1 VDFFGFEKVGQ
12 PIQSRLSG
20 DVTDSKVYGSALAST
35 ADSAHHEDFPFLQHA
50 DRVLSSAYIQTSGRR
65 PSASGLEL
73 ATVQRIYCKKIVTLA
88 NCFGIGRGRF
98 AAHVPCHGWRSDM
111 LQAG

>member
-35 ADSAHHEDFPFLQHA
+35 ADSAHHEDFSFLQHA
-50 DRVLSSAYIQTSGRR
+50 DRVLSSAYIQTSGGR
-65 PSASGLEL
+65 PIASGLEL
-73 ATVQRIYCKKIVTLA
+73 ATVQRTYCKKIVTLA
-88 NCFGIGRGRF
+88 NCFGIGRGQF
-98 AAHVPCHGWRSDM
+98 AAVISPEGKVTDT
-111 LQAG
+111 